1 MGYLTLF
8 LIMIIT
14 IPSSCHSLTH
24 LLIHSFT
31 YSLTPSLTHSPT
43 HSLTPSLIHLLTHR
57 YPRLDDQAVF
67 WKVIR
72 SSSDPPVLPIGKCR
86 HFIDADDLAHL
97 YQHSQQ
103 GHVHKKFL
111 VSCMLDTCMFSSGMI
126 SNVYEPELTYGK
138 S

>member
-24 LLIHSFT
+24 SFIHSFT
-31 YSLTPSLTHSPT
+31 YSLTPSHTYSLPPSFTHS
-43 HSLTPSLIHLLTHR
+43 STHR

>member
-1 MGYLTLF
+1 MICCCENDGLVAVEYDIMEHLALF
-8 LIMIIT
+8 SISL
-14 IPSSCHSLTH
+14 SSVYH
-24 LLIHSFT
+24 LPVIHS
-31 YSLTPSLTHSPT
+31 
-43 HSLTPSLIHLLTHR
+43 LTHR

-111 VSCMLDTCMFSSGMI
+111 VSCMLDTCVFSSGMI